1 MNTLRKVIVGIAFLG
16 TWLALL
22 IRFGASRYDN
32 YIFYTDVRPSVGY
45 INSIGLGLAIVYLLG
60 GIVMGAIMVG
70 SIKHE
75 AVKRSLTAF
84 FGCIVLLV
92 TMLAGADL
100 ALAILEIQHF
110 VVVHCDI
117 AFLCTISLVY
127 ALVPSHIKPPTD
139 PTPFT
144 SVDRETLLENDAS
157 PPNETPA

>member
-32 YIFYTDVRPSVGY
+32 FLFYTDVRPSVGY

-84 FGCIVLLV
+84 LDALFFSY
-92 TMLAGADL
+92 MLAGATL
-100 ALAILEIQHF
+100 RLPSSRFSTLWW
-110 VVVHCDI
+110 
-117 AFLCTISLVY
+117 CTATLPCAISLVY
-127 ALVPSHIKPPTD
+127 ALVPATSSHRTPPLYLGRPRD
-139 PTPFT
+139 PP
-144 SVDRETLLENDAS
+144 
-157 PPNETPA
+157 